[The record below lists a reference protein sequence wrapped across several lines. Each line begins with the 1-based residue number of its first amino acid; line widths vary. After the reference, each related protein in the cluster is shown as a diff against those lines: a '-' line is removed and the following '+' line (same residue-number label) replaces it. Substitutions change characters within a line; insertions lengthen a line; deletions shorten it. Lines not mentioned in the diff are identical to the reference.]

1 MSDDQ
6 LLNGEP
12 KPVLL
17 LVDDDELVLN
27 ALRRLLEGNERELL
41 TACDGSEALQMLER
55 QPVALVISD
64 QRMPNMTGLELFREI
79 KKRWPET
86 VRVLLTG
93 YAEMNLVIEAIN
105 QGEVYRFLTKP
116 WDTRELLQMVA
127 EILTGWRRRQRENI
141 ESYSTRL
148 QKANLE
154 TVMALAE
161 AVELKDLYTKGHCVR
176 VRDYSL
182 QLARALD
189 LDADFRRDLIYA
201 SLLHDCGKIGISEA
215 ILNIEGPLTPEQYRE
230 IQRHPVLG
238 FQMTCKIEYLRAASI
253 IIRQHHECWDG
264 SGYPDGLEGREISL
278 GARIIAIAD
287 SFDAMTS
294 SRPYRRALDYQ
305 KAIAELE
312 AGRGTQFDPELV
324 DLFIS
329 LQRESEALGAE
340 HYSRHLLLV
349 GLPEE
354 TVTEIRMVLAGDIY
368 EIEAVTDASMVA
380 DGLGQVDLVIC
391 DYHLPGD
398 SENPAVAFLTRCRW
412 LQPGVI
418 RMLLVERREVE
429 DIGAEINQAG
439 LYAYMIEP
447 LRPNE
452 IPALIDNAFEWRR
465 MVRDLNLEGE

>member
-1 MSDDQ
+1 MNDETPLSH
-6 LLNGEP
+6 EP
-12 KPVLL
+12 KPVVL
-17 LVDDDELVLN
+17 LVDDDEFVLH
-27 ALRRLLEGNERELL
+27 ALRRLLEDDDRELL
-41 TACDGSEALQMLER
+41 TATDGSEALQLLER

-64 QRMPNMTGLELFREI
+64 QRMPNLTGLELFREV

-127 EILTGWRRRQRENI
+127 EILAEWRRRQRESLD
-141 ESYSTRL
+141 SYSARL

-182 QLARALD
+182 QLARALN
-189 LDADFRRDLIYA
+189 LDDNFRRDLIYA

-230 IQRHPVLG
+230 VQRHSVLG

-253 IIRQHHECWDG
+253 IIRQHHERWDG
-264 SGYPDGLEGREISL
+264 SGYPDGLKGKEISL
-278 GARIIAIAD
+278 GARIVAIAD

-305 KAIAELE
+305 SAIAELE
-312 AGRGTQFDPELV
+312 AGRGSQFDPELV

-329 LQRESEALGAE
+329 LQRESDVPGAE
-340 HYSRHLLLV
+340 HRLRHLLLV

-354 TVTEIRMVLAGDIY
+354 IVTEIRTVLAGDIY
-368 EIEAVTDASMVA
+368 EIEAVPTAAGAVT
-380 DGLGQVDLVIC
+380 GLAAADLVIC
-391 DYHLPGD
+391 DYQLPD
-398 SENPAVAFLTRCRW
+398 VAAVAFLTQCRRRC
-412 LQPGVI
+412 PGVI

-429 DIGAEINQAG
+429 NIGEEVNQAG

-452 IPALIDNAFEWRR
+452 IAALVDNAFEWRR
-465 MVRDLNLEGE
+465 MVRDLNLEGGSG